1 MDFELARK
9 NMVASQ
15 VLTNKVNDTYVLEAF
30 EKVPREAFLPLN
42 IQYQAYIDVDLQ
54 LSPGRWLMQPMV
66 AARLVQLANLTESDS
81 VLVVP
86 CGVGYLSTIISHI
99 VESVVA
105 IEQDEKTFNLASKIT
120 SKLNADNVVV
130 INSPIKEGCFSE
142 APFDAIFFDGGIDE
156 IPNSIQNQLSD
167 GGRLIAVVN
176 DGKVGRATIVHRYGD
191 AFGKRVEFDVSI
203 PTIPEFK
210 SEKKFLF

>member
-15 VLTNKVNDTYVLEAF
+15 VLTNKVNDSYVIEAF

-54 LSPGRWLMQPMV
+54 LASGRWLMQPMV
-66 AARLVQLANLTESDS
+66 AARLVQLANLTKSDN

-86 CGVGYLSTIISHI
+86 CGIGYLSTIISQI

-105 IEQDEKTFNLASKIT
+105 IEQDNNIYKLASKIT
-120 SKLNADNVVV
+120 SELNADNVVV
-130 INSPIKEGCFSE
+130 INSPIQDGCLTE
-142 APFDAIFFDGGIDE
+142 APFDVIFFDGGVEE
-156 IPNSIQNQLSD
+156 IPISIQNQLSD

-176 DGKVGRATIVHRYGD
+176 EGKVGRATIINRYGD
-191 AFGKRVEFDVSI
+191 AFGKRVEFDVTI

-210 SEKKFLF
+210 TENKFLF